1 MSTPQPVGDTANNRH
16 TVRKLLVMV
25 VVMFAFGYAMVPI
38 YKKICEVTGINFLT
52 KPEDSVQKFAKNTQ
66 VDTTRN
72 VQVVFDSNGRG
83 AWQFRPEKNSVS
95 VHPGQLV
102 TIVYELVNTA
112 QRETTGQ
119 AIPSYAPAQAKSYF
133 KKIQCFCFDQQ
144 TLPEKGTK
152 KFPVVFVVDPKLP
165 TDINAIT
172 LSYTFFEIEGVSGE
186 KSANAKQRRG
196 TS

>member
-1 MSTPQPVGDTANNRH
+1 MSATEQSSAVANNRH
-16 TVRKLLVMV
+16 TVGKLLVMV
-25 VVMFAFGYAMVPI
+25 AVMFAFGYAMVPI

-52 KPEDSVQKFAKNTQ
+52 KPEDSVEKFAKNTQ
-66 VDTTRN
+66 VDTTRK

-83 AWQFRPEKNSVS
+83 AWQFKPESNSVS
-95 VHPGQLV
+95 VHPGELV

-112 QRETTGQ
+112 DRQTTGQ
-119 AIPSYAPAQAKSYF
+119 AIPSYAPGQAKSYF

-144 TLPEKGTK
+144 TLEAKGTK

-165 TDINAIT
+165 KDINAIT

-186 KSANAKQRRG
+186 KSANANQSG
-196 TS
+196 DAS